1 MSALPA
7 DPAQMT
13 PAWLTG
19 ALRERF
25 PDARVAT
32 VDVLDVKHGTNS
44 HVRLRA
50 TYDAGGTELPETY
63 FVKLPPLDAA
73 RRQQIIDTGM
83 GRREAYFY
91 RTLADRVGMR
101 VPRPYVA
108 QYDEATGAFVLL
120 IEDLTG
126 GTFPDLMEGISH
138 SQAQLAM
145 RDFAELHVRY
155 EDDAT
160 REREASWVSHMPGGS
175 DFGSSMLQYGLDHH
189 RERLTDAFA
198 ELAELYI
205 ARQADLEVLWRGGN
219 TTVVQGDTHI
229 GNMFLDGERPGFLDW
244 GLIQLGPAM
253 RDVGY
258 FLCMTLSPETR
269 RKHQRELIAQ
279 YLDHR
284 RALGAQAPTLDQAWL
299 DYRVQAA
306 YCVPAACPLVLFP
319 EDETAEQ
326 ARLSRAF
333 LMRSENAV
341 ADLDARAAVRE
352 AAGF

>member
-1 MSALPA
+1 ME
-7 DPAQMT
+7 PAQMT
-13 PAWLTG
+13 PAWLTD

-25 PDARVAT
+25 PKVHVAS
-32 VDVLDVKHGTNS
+32 VEVLDVKHGTNS

-50 TYDAGGTELPETY
+50 SYDAGGEELPETY
-63 FVKLPPLDAA
+63 FVKLPPLDDA

-91 RTLADRVGMR
+91 RTLADRVSMR
-101 VPRPYVA
+101 VPRPYVSH
-108 QYDEATGAFVLL
+108 YDEATGEFVIL

-126 GTFPDLMEGISH
+126 GTFPDLMDGIQYP
-138 SQAQLAM
+138 QAQHAM
-145 RDFAELHVRY
+145 RDFAALHVRY
-155 EDDAT
+155 EDPAT
-160 REREASWVSHMPGGS
+160 REREAGWVTYMPGGS

-189 RERLTDAFA
+189 RERLTDPFA

-205 ARQADLEVLWRGGN
+205 ARQADLEALWRGGE

-253 RDVGY
+253 RDVAY

-269 RKHQRELIAQ
+269 RQHERALIAQ
-279 YLDHR
+279 YLEHR
-284 RALGAQAPTLDQAWL
+284 HALGARAATLEEAWL
-299 DYRVQAA
+299 GYRVQAA

-319 EDETAEQ
+319 EDETPEQ

-333 LMRSENAV
+333 LMRSESAV
-341 ADLDARAAVRE
+341 ADLEARAAVRE